1 MKIMVRDDVD
11 SLRNIGKWV
20 MGAEPRLNAFISTLW
35 NRIGLVIY
43 TSRSW
48 NDPWAIF
55 EKGTL
60 EFGDTIEEIFVNLIK
75 QQSYDPNAAET
86 EWMKQEHPDVRT
98 AFHQINWQ
106 KFYKVTLNE
115 TDIYQAFTSFEGVRR
130 LLTTIVQ
137 QLYTSAAKYNFEGKK
152 YLIARLIVDGYIKP
166 ITVPNPASS
175 KANLDEMTIAFQN
188 ASLDMTFHNKNWN
201 YAAVYNNVP
210 ISDQHYII
218 PNSTLSRMN
227 VQEWAVAF
235 HKELAEFM
243 GTYIPIDNFTE
254 YDTEILRDIFN
265 IPDGESYTP
274 FTDAELTKLQSVQGL
289 IFDINFIQHY
299 TVERDFRQW
308 ENPQGRYRQN
318 LLFESKVLS
327 WSPFAD
333 ACVFT
338 TLENSVTSVTV
349 SPASANVTQGSQ
361 MVLTATVTGTGF
373 INQGVLWSISGNT
386 SDETSISDG
395 KLSVSIDEPANTEIT
410 VTATSIE
417 DSSVTATSTITV
429 VAR

>member
-1 MKIMVRDDVD
+1 MRIMVRDDID

-20 MGAEPRLNAFISTLW
+20 LSAEPHLNAFISTLW

-48 NDPWAIF
+48 SDPWAVF

-60 EFGDTIEEIFVNLIK
+60 TFGETIEEIFVNLIR

-86 EWMKQEHPDVRT
+86 EWMQQEHPDVRT

-130 LLTTIVQ
+130 LITEIVN

-152 YLIARLIVDGYIKP
+152 YMISRLIVDGYIKP
-166 ITVPNPASS
+166 ITVADPSAS

-188 ASLDMTFHNKNWN
+188 AALDMTFHTKDFNF
-201 YAAVYNNVP
+201 AGVYNNAP
-210 ISDQHYII
+210 IAAQHYII
-218 PNSTLSRMN
+218 PNATLSRMN

-235 HKELAEFM
+235 HKELAEFK
-243 GTYIPIDNFTE
+243 GTYIPIDSFTN
-254 YDTEILRDIFN
+254 YDVDILKDIFGS
-265 IPDGESYTP
+265 DFVP
-274 FTDAELTKLQSVQGL
+274 FTNAEITKLQSIQGI
-289 IFDINFIQHY
+289 IFDINLIQNY

-338 TLENSVTSVTV
+338 TLTNAVSGVTV
-349 SPASANVTQGSQ
+349 SPATANVTQTSQ
-361 MVLTATVTGTGF
+361 MILTATVAGTGF
-373 INQGVLWSISGNT
+373 INQSVTWSISGQT
-386 SDETSISDG
+386 SNDTKIADG
-395 KLSVSIDEPANTEIT
+395 KLIIGADEPAETEIT
-410 VTATSIE
+410 VTATSVE
-417 DSSVTATSTITV
+417 DPTKSGTATITV
-429 VAR
+429 LAR